1 MTERADIPDATVEV
15 GANIVHIQDEGTRRA
30 AIHLLVSHGVLTADE
45 VQAAEDRLENAQGRD
60 AR

>member
-1 MTERADIPDATVEV
+1 MPENADVPNATVEV
-15 GANIVHIQDEGTRRA
+15 GDNVVHIRDGGTRRA

-45 VQAAEDRLENAQGRD
+45 VQAAEDRLENAQERG